1 MKYTT
6 HLGLIPS
13 SLGMT
18 DDNQQRDRLRSW
30 LWLLPASLT
39 EVAWISGVKSSSN
52 PLEWGATT
60 AAVILSVWLALRAT
74 RYMAAT
80 TVYIVFVALGT
91 MGVFVVN
98 ITVYSA
104 SFSVT
109 QVALLA
115 ALLVGVIGL
124 KATSPA

>member
-1 MKYTT
+1 
-6 HLGLIPS
+6 
-13 SLGMT
+13 MT

-30 LWLLPASLT
+30 LWLLPASVT

-52 PLEWGATT
+52 PLEWSATS

-98 ITVYSA
+98 ITVYGA
-104 SFSVT
+104 SFSLP